1 MWEIEKMRV
10 LFFMRKDEKAHI
22 DANSELKEINLKIFI
37 SNSVEPNPIEYF
49 WTTVYP
55 MGVLHFGPSVSP
67 APCHIGI

>member
-1 MWEIEKMRV
+1 MWEIEKMWV
-10 LFFMRKDEKAHI
+10 LFFMRKDDKAHI

-49 WTTVYP
+49 WTTVSH
-55 MGVLHFGPSVSP
+55 GVLHYGPSVSP